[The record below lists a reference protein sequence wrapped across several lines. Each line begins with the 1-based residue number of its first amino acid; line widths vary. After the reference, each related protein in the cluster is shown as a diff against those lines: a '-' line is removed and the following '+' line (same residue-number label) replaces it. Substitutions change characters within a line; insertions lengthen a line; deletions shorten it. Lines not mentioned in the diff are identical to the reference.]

1 MKNHTEIEIPENSK
15 KQVRENSE
23 VDYWAKKYD
32 ISMEDL
38 KNKENNIGIYDKIVQ
53 SYLQNRN

>member
-15 KQVRENSE
+15 KQVKANSE

>member
-15 KQVRENSE
+15 KQVKANSE

-38 KNKENNIGIYDKIVQ
+38 KTKKIT
-53 SYLQNRN
+53 